1 MQKAEVP
8 AGRIYS
14 VADIA
19 ADPHYAARGV
29 IESIVA
35 GDGAPLKV
43 PGIVPKLSAT
53 PGAIRSPAPKLGE
66 HTEEVL
72 RELSYSASEIRQLK
86 EKRIV

>member
-1 MQKAEVP
+1 MCSP
-8 AGRIYS
+8 SFG
-14 VADIA
+14 
-19 ADPHYAARGV
+19 
-29 IESIVA
+29 A

-72 RELSYSASEIRQLK
+72 QAAGYSPAEVSALRGK
-86 EKRIV
+86 GIV